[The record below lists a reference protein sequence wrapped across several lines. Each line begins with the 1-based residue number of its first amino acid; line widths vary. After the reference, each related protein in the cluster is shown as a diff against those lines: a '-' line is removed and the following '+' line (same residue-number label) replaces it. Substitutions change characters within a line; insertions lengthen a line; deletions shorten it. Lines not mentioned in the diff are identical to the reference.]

1 VKNTGTFIKTVL
13 PADGNS
19 IVTIADFNQILAPYQ
34 FLVEAGVII
43 EHALVLEDF
52 QAKLGLFSLS
62 EAGWPNVNAIST
74 DAEKEAELAKIKKE
88 GQKIYLGCYH
98 AYGSGPWQKKG
109 EEILQNK
116 NGLEQPW
123 TLMAPYFSTNATA
136 LLDEDLKI
144 GIRVEPKAEGNEGG
158 LKQGDYITVFGAWK
172 KITNKEN
179 IQMLI
184 NPNTAVPNSTNS
196 PANSSGAVKNDL
208 TATSSLIASDRTAT
222 KNRKDLFLHNA
233 SSSPDSV
240 LINYG
245 TTVSSSVYT
254 AEILP
259 GGSWRDFANSQGAVS
274 ARAKITTATLNVT
287 EFVTLL

>member
-13 PADGNS
+13 PADGNN
-19 IVTIADFNQILAPYQ
+19 IVTIADFNQILAAYQ
-34 FLVEAGVII
+34 FLVEAGVMI

-52 QAKLGLFSLS
+52 QAKVGLFSLS

-88 GQKIYLGCYH
+88 GEKIYLGCYH
-98 AYGSGPWQKKG
+98 AYGDGSWQKKG

-123 TLMAPYFSTNATA
+123 ALMAPYFSSNPTA
-136 LLDEDLKI
+136 LLDENLKI
-144 GIRVEPKAEGNEGG
+144 GIRVEPKAEGTGG
-158 LKQGDYITVFGAWK
+158 LKQGDYITVFGTWK

-184 NPNTAVPNSTNS
+184 NPNTAVSNSTNS

-208 TATSSLIASDRTAT
+208 TVTSSLIASDRTAT
-222 KNRKDLFLHNA
+222 KNRKDLFLFNA

-245 TTVSSSVYT
+245 TTVSVSAYT

-259 GGSWRDFANSQGAVS
+259 GGSWRDFSNSQGSMS
-274 ARAKITTATLNVT
+274 ARAKATTATLNVT
-287 EFVTLL
+287 EFTII

>member
-1 VKNTGTFIKTVL
+1 MKNTGTFVKTVL
-13 PADGNS
+13 PADGNN

-34 FLVEAGVII
+34 FLVEAGVIV
-43 EHALVLEDF
+43 EHAIVLEDF
-52 QAKLGLFSLS
+52 QAKIGLFSLS

-74 DAEKEAELAKIKKE
+74 DAQKEAELAKIKKE

-98 AYGSGPWQKKG
+98 ANGSGGSWQKKG

-123 TLMAPYFSTNATA
+123 ALMSPYFSTNATA

-144 GIRVEPKAEGNEGG
+144 GIRIEPKAEGNGG

-179 IQMLI
+179 IQMLT
-184 NPNTAVPNSTNS
+184 NPNIAQANSTNS

-208 TATSSLIASDRTAT
+208 TVTSNLVASDRTTT
-222 KNRKDLFLHNA
+222 KNRKDLFLYNA

-245 TTVSSSVYT
+245 TTVTSSVYT

-259 GGSWRDFANSQGAVS
+259 GGSWRDFANSQGPIS
-274 ARAKITTATLNVT
+274 ARAKTTTATLNVT
-287 EFVTLL
+287 EFTTI

>member
-1 VKNTGTFIKTVL
+1 VL

-52 QAKLGLFSLS
+52 QAKVGLFSLS

-98 AYGSGPWQKKG
+98 AYGGGSWQKKG

-144 GIRVEPKAEGNEGG
+144 GIRIEPKAEGNGG

-184 NPNTAVPNSTNS
+184 NPNTTQANSTNS
-196 PANSSGAVKNDL
+196 PSNSSGATKVDL
-208 TATSSLIASDRTAT
+208 TVTPALIAIDRTAA

-245 TTVSSSVYT
+245 TTVAGSTYT

-259 GGSWRDFANSQGAVS
+259 GGSWRDFANSQGPIS
-274 ARAKITTATLNVT
+274 ARAKTTTATLNAT
-287 EFVTLL
+287 EFTII